1 MAGLPVNLLIVGP
14 DTRHPIA
21 RLIHRSDVQ
30 VREAEELLQ
39 DAAAQARPAGA
50 TGDTS
55 PAADPINVII
65 RDGRPLVLRNF
76 ERLPDS
82 VETATK
88 THAALMTVL
97 SAFDNSVI
105 LVSSLNPVM
114 IPSIES
120 SERWRTL
127 LRSFVLI
134 DLQSTPRQRIGED
147 EADYQQRISSVSYF
161 HWLFDG
167 LPRPEK
173 VVMLQLAQENVV
185 NPNSSYTVFGLME
198 QGLIER
204 RRGLLTV
211 SDVGFAKF
219 LPHALPRQT
228 IKLWEKEL
236 AGTHPFSLQTSLLIL
251 GVGVVAFLVYTQ
263 GDVFNTWVT
272 YASGVAAAVPKV
284 LQFFD
289 NLWGKTAAKS
299 CRMQAGGP
307 ADRRARLMTLTPKG
321 RRLLARADPVWRWTG
336 LTEPS
341 SRTFSAS
348 QSCDHPAFISE
359 KRRATH

>member
-1 MAGLPVNLLIVGP
+1 
-14 DTRHPIA
+14 
-21 RLIHRSDVQ
+21 
-30 VREAEELLQ
+30 
-39 DAAAQARPAGA
+39 
-50 TGDTS
+50 
-55 PAADPINVII
+55 
-65 RDGRPLVLRNF
+65 
-76 ERLPDS
+76 
-82 VETATK
+82 
-88 THAALMTVL
+88 
-97 SAFDNSVI
+97 
-105 LVSSLNPVM
+105 M

-134 DLQSTPRQRIGED
+134 DLHSTPRQRIGED
-147 EADYQQRISSVSYF
+147 EADYQQRIFSVSYF

-167 LPRPEK
+167 LPSPEK

-185 NPNSSYTVFGLME
+185 NPNSSHTVYGLME

-204 RRGLLTV
+204 RRGLLTIT
-211 SDVGFAKF
+211 DVGFAKF

-236 AGTHPFSLQTSLLIL
+236 AGTRPFSLQTSLLIL

-299 CRMQAGGP
+299 
-307 ADRRARLMTLTPKG
+307 
-321 RRLLARADPVWRWTG
+321 
-336 LTEPS
+336 
-341 SRTFSAS
+341 
-348 QSCDHPAFISE
+348 
-359 KRRATH
+359 